1 MTFVLDTNVWSE
13 IARGV
18 GRAGRKLSSVPLTQV
33 VIPAPALYDL
43 MRLPS
48 SSPAKKALVRFIEHI
63 VSTYE
68 VAPLDRAAAEAA
80 ADMANAL
87 TAKGRQISHLDTM
100 IAGIAVARSAV
111 LVTRDKDFW
120 GVAGLKVEDWF

>member
-18 GRAGRKLSSVPLTQV
+18 GRAGRKLSTVPLTQV
-33 VIPAPALYDL
+33 VIPAPALYEL

-48 SSPAKKALVRFIEHI
+48 SSPAKKALVRFIEHV

-68 VAPLDRAAAEAA
+68 VAPFDRAAAEAA
-80 ADMANAL
+80 AHIANTL
-87 TAKGRQISHLDTM
+87 TAKGRQISHLDAM
-100 IAGIAVARSAV
+100 IAGIAIARSAV
-111 LVTRDKDFW
+111 LVTRHKDFT
-120 GVAGLKVEDWF
+120 GVTGLKVEIWA